1 MPGLNRLTA
10 ALGYDFRAPAL
21 LKRALTHPSVGQE
34 NNQRLEFLGDA
45 VLQLCVSDAIYAS
58 HPVEREGMLTQ
69 YRQHLVR
76 EEALVIVAESL
87 CLGDY
92 LILDRST
99 EMSGGRKQPGVL
111 ADAMEA
117 VLAAVYLDGG
127 FACARECVDR
137 LWRCLDG
144 EGEIDAKSA
153 LQTLLQSRG
162 TDAPTYVTVS
172 EEGPPHSRVFTVAAM
187 IGGREAARGTGT
199 SKKRAEQQAA
209 EIALRQMKRSGE

>member
-1 MPGLNRLTA
+1 MPGLNCLMA
-10 ALGYDFRAPAL
+10 ALGYDFHVPAL
-21 LKRALTHPSVGQE
+21 LKRALTHPSVGPE

-45 VLQLCVSDAIYAS
+45 VLQLCVSDRIFSS
-58 HPVEREGMLTQ
+58 HPAEREGMLTQ
-69 YRQHLVR
+69 FRQHLVR
-76 EEALVIVAESL
+76 EEALATVAESL
-87 CLGDY
+87 NLGDY

-99 EMSGGRKQPGVL
+99 EASGGRRQASVL

-137 LWRCLDG
+137 LWRCLSD
-144 EGEIDAKSA
+144 EGDIDAKSA

-172 EEGPPHSRVFTVAAM
+172 EDGPPHSRMFTVAAM
-187 IGGREAARGTGT
+187 IDGREAARGTGT

-209 EIALRQMKRSGE
+209 QRVIHQMKRSGE

>member
-1 MPGLNRLTA
+1 MPGIKGLMA

-45 VLQLCVSDAIYAS
+45 VLQLCVSDRIFSS

-69 YRQHLVR
+69 IRQHLVR
-76 EEALVIVAESL
+76 EEALFQVALSL
-87 CLGDY
+87 QLGDY

-99 EMSGGRKQPGVL
+99 EASGGRRQPSVL

-117 VLAAVYLDGG
+117 VIAAVYLDGG
-127 FACARECVDR
+127 FERARALVDR
-137 LWRCLDG
+137 LWLG
-144 EGEIDAKSA
+144 LGEEGEIDAKSA
-153 LQTLLQSRG
+153 LQALLQAEG
-162 TDAPTYVTVS
+162 TEAPTYATLS
-172 EEGPPHSRVFTVAAM
+172 EEGPPHSRVFTVAAI

-209 EIALRQMKRSGE
+209 RLALDQMKRSGE